1 MVVVV
6 HLPVTSF
13 VMGVVIV
20 GVGVKFVYYV
30 EYYYKIL
37 LLLKC

>member
-1 MVVVV
+1 MMVVVV

-30 EYYYKIL
+30 ESIIIKYCYY
-37 LLLKC
+37 